1 MEGEGRT
8 CTRTAWNH
16 QEFLPGEL
24 KDVFVCVWARLSPN
38 PWRFRDTFLD
48 GQPNSPFVAHHV
60 LCYVI
65 ISKFRERNFGR
76 LREERSIVHTIK
88 EFACVWGSLPPV
100 FQAGFIVTPSR
111 LCHLSRSLDQ
121 NKLSGSLLDDADA
134 TTDLRT
140 WFFQPGRVVTR
151 GGGVKGTY
159 EQSLKQYTGSLN
171 KIMKNSRYSNLK
183 LGNYRGILQKKMA
196 GEMKIGHWFDW
207 NFFVKNVF
215 LRRIFFNKL
224 QRSKKIVRNI
234 MVESHVIFSAWVWVR
249 RWPQFFSIPTNF
261 WKIEIF
267 PKKKE
272 IDECIRQMKVTF
284 RLGTPKYVPRW

>member
-16 QEFLPGEL
+16 QEFLSGEL

-48 GQPNSPFVAHHV
+48 GQPNSPFVAH
-60 LCYVI
+60 CYVI
-65 ISKFRERNFGR
+65 VSKFRERNFGR

-151 GGGVKGTY
+151 GGGWKG
-159 EQSLKQYTGSLN
+159 
-171 KIMKNSRYSNLK
+171 
-183 LGNYRGILQKKMA
+183 
-196 GEMKIGHWFDW
+196 
-207 NFFVKNVF
+207 
-215 LRRIFFNKL
+215 
-224 QRSKKIVRNI
+224 
-234 MVESHVIFSAWVWVR
+234 
-249 RWPQFFSIPTNF
+249 PTNNLSNSIRVVLTKL
-261 WKIEIF
+261 WKIRDIQ
-267 PKKKE
+267 
-272 IDECIRQMKVTF
+272 I
-284 RLGTPKYVPRW
+284 